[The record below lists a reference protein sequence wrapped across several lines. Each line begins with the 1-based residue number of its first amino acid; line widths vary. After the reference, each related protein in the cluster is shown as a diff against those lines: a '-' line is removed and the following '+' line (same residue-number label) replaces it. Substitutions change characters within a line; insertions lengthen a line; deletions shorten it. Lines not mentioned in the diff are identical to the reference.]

1 MSMPSYSAHGTTAEL
16 AVSDVDMSNKPEAQ
30 EIDKAVKEV
39 VDMTIEQI
47 HSDTFQQVNLQL
59 FTK

>member
-1 MSMPSYSAHGTTAEL
+1 MSGFSARGAPADPVVG
-16 AVSDVDMSNKPEAQ
+16 AVDVSGGKTEEQ

-39 VDMTIEQI
+39 VDMATEQI
-47 HSDTFQQVNLQL
+47 QSDTLQQAKLQL